1 MISTY
6 QNYQK
11 ILKKYQFD
19 IFFKLNALLK
29 YTQIQFWIKK
39 QTMPTQMNN
48 TKKKNQEYT
57 RVIRP

>member
-29 YTQIQFWIKK
+29 YTQIQF
-39 QTMPTQMNN
+39 
-48 TKKKNQEYT
+48 
-57 RVIRP
+57 